1 MPDFAWDDLR
11 FFLAVADTGQLTT
24 AARRLRTSHVTVSR
38 RIDRLEKAL
47 NQRLFERNPKGY
59 ELTGHGRSLIET
71 ARGMAAQAE
80 TLRANLM
87 GEGPPQQGLMRI
99 ATPEGFGSYF
109 SQCMLPA
116 FVAEF
121 PGIAL
126 ELVALP
132 QIISLSRRET
142 EMSITLDPIKTSTFV
157 SEKLTDYT
165 LGVYGAPSYLARAAP
180 IRTRADL
187 LDHPF
192 GGYIEDMIY
201 APGLDYIGDVHPR
214 LRPIFKSSS
223 IFNQQAAAQEG
234 LVLCVLPHF
243 IGERDPRLQPV
254 LGDVVRLRRSYWLN
268 AHRDV
273 HDAPREQGVRRF
285 LFAQA
290 RQHAAVLNWPS
301 VGLVPRG
308 GRKAAP

>member
-1 MPDFAWDDLR
+1 MTNFTWDDLR

-24 AARRLRTSHVTVSR
+24 AARQLQTSHVTVSR

-47 NQRLFERNPKGY
+47 GLRLFERNPKGY
-59 ELTGHGRSLIET
+59 ELTARGRSLIV
-71 ARGMAAQAE
+71 AAKGMAAQANQLHAE
-80 TLRANLM
+80 LA
-87 GEGPPQQGLMRI
+87 GEEPLQQGLMRI

-109 SQCMLPA
+109 SQCMLSE
-116 FVAEF
+116 FLQKF

-142 EMSITLDPIKTSTFV
+142 EMSITLDPVKASTFV
-157 SEKLTDYT
+157 TEKLTDYT
-165 LGVYGAPSYLARAAP
+165 LGVYGAPSYLANAAP
-180 IRTRADL
+180 IRIRADL

-201 APGLDYIGDVHPR
+201 APGLDYLGDVHPR

-243 IGERDPRLQPV
+243 IGSCDPRLQPV
-254 LGDVVRLRRSYWLN
+254 LPEIVRLRRSYWLN
-268 AHRDV
+268 CHRDV
-273 HDAPREQGVRRF
+273 HAAPREQAVRRF
-285 LFAQA
+285 LFAQVDNYSSIMTA
-290 RQHAAVLNWPS
+290 TCPAATL
-301 VGLVPRG
+301 
-308 GRKAAP
+308 A